1 LKFRTQ
7 VLEFAGRTGLARAW
21 ARGKCKPQG
30 IDVRRVG
37 GNVRLQRGN
46 RAVMLSSKHI
56 FFAPV
61 VCENFDVFASALPV
75 EMRDGVMTADFTSDP
90 YTFSLCRVSLRYGV
104 MIQNVD
110 GSFRL
115 KKDKRVMIIS
125 PRHLIY
131 STDMAERFDLY
142 FSPLVPQERDGELVL
157 DFSRP
162 GNLQRYAK
170 SGLEFEMASF
180 PEEDDAIE
188 EYFKYYRPKPGD
200 LVFDMGAHCG
210 VSSYHLSKLV
220 GPAGK
225 VVCFE
230 PDPTN
235 FGILKRNIAR
245 HGLTNVIAE
254 NAAIAGT
261 TGKLAFNSEGTI
273 GSSLTSLLLRDSVGT
288 TVTVDAM
295 TMADAFERWGV
306 PAFCKIDIEGAEIE
320 VVRNSAD
327 LLRRH
332 KLNFALDT
340 NHPRADGTMTDG
352 DIESMFRS
360 YGYEAASD
368 ANPMLTTWAWP
379 AQ

>member
-1 LKFRTQ
+1 M
-7 VLEFAGRTGLARAW
+7 
-21 ARGKCKPQG
+21 
-30 IDVRRVG
+30 
-37 GNVRLQRGN
+37 QRGD
-46 RAVMLSSKHI
+46 RAVVLSPKHI
-56 FFAPV
+56 FFASV
-61 VCENFDVFASALPV
+61 VCENFDVFASALPR

-90 YTFSLCRVSLRYGV
+90 YSFNLCRKSLGFGV
-104 MIQNVD
+104 ILQSVD
-110 GSFRL
+110 GFFRL
-115 KKDKRVMIIS
+115 KKDKRVMIIAPS
-125 PRHLIY
+125 HLIY

-170 SGLEFEMASF
+170 SGLAFEMASF

-210 VSSYHLSKLV
+210 VSTYHLSKLV
-220 GPAGK
+220 GQEGK
-225 VVCFE
+225 VICFE

-254 NAAIAGT
+254 NAAIAGK
-261 TGKLAFNSEGTI
+261 TGMLAFNSEGTI
-273 GSSLTSLLLRDSVGT
+273 GSSLSSLMLRDSVGT
-288 TVTVDAM
+288 TVMVDAM
-295 TMADAFERWGV
+295 TLANAFERWGV
-306 PAFCKIDIEGAEIE
+306 PEFCKIDIEGAEIE
-320 VVRNSAD
+320 VVRSSAE

-332 KLNFALDT
+332 KSNFAMDT
-340 NHPRADGTMTDG
+340 NHPRGDGTTTDK
-352 DIESMFRS
+352 DVESMFRS

-379 AQ
+379 AR